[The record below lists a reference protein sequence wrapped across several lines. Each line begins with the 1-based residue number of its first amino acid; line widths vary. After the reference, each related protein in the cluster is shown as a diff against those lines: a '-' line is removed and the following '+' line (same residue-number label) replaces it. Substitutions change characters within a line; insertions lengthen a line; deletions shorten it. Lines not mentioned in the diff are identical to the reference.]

1 MTTPNDTQRT
11 PEHDDVPHLADRVS
25 VLRDEVLDTVERGD
39 RDPPG
44 AEVFAAVRRSLGQ
57 GSLDQEALVAS
68 LEDDIARRLAWGDLP
83 TTILTDAEHVFDRLI
98 TASERAFGNP
108 SDRIAVVIVVTRIAG
123 LVAQILA
130 QAAVALASR
139 DRGTRLREELAQRQL
154 RDAIAQQRERIARL
168 ETELRD
174 NEVQ

>member
-1 MTTPNDTQRT
+1 MSNDTQPT
-11 PEHDDVPHLADRVS
+11 ATLDELPHLADRVA
-25 VLRDEVLDTVERGD
+25 VLRDEVLDTAERGD

-57 GSLDQEALVAS
+57 GSLYQESLVAS
-68 LEDDIARRLAWGDLP
+68 LEDDIARSLAWGDIP
-83 TTILTDAEHVFDRLI
+83 TTILADAEQVFDRLI
-98 TASERAFGNP
+98 TASDRAFA
-108 SDRIAVVIVVTRIAG
+108 SADDRIAVVIVVTRIAG
-123 LVAQILA
+123 LVAQTLA
-130 QAAVALASR
+130 QAAVQLASR